1 MLTVSDAMPVR
12 SPAVQ
17 VRPLSGPAE
26 MRAAVALYR
35 EVFRLGDTDP
45 AVSPRLLISLARN
58 GGSVVGAFDGG
69 EMVGFAYGFG
79 GVDPSGAV
87 YHYSQMAAVRDDQQG
102 RGVGRALK
110 LGQRDQVLATG
121 VTAMRWSFD
130 PVRTRNAHFNLDVLG
145 AVARWFE
152 PNLLGVEDVGRD
164 RGMRTDRLI
173 VEWDLTAGP
182 PPAAD
187 RWPAPPPVGWGET
200 ARDGD
205 AVLLGL
211 PADWDAHVAA
221 DRDASI
227 ALRDRV
233 ADVMGRLVAEGRAAV
248 SCRVAAPGTAVYRF
262 VPDSQEKI

>member
-1 MLTVSDAMPVR
+1 MPLR

-45 AVSPRLLISLARN
+45 AVSPRLLISLAHN

-69 EMVGFAYGFG
+69 EMVGFTYGFG

-87 YHYSQMAAVRDDQQG
+87 YHYSQMAAVREDQQG

-110 LGQRDQVLATG
+110 LGQRAQVLATG

-173 VEWDLTAGP
+173 VEWDLTTAPAPADGP
-182 PPAAD
+182 
-187 RWPAPPPVGWGET
+187 PAPPSVGWGET
-200 ARDGD
+200 ARDGA

-211 PADWDAHVAA
+211 PGDWDAHVAA
-221 DRDASI
+221 DREASVV
-227 ALRDRV
+227 LRDRV
-233 ADVMGRLVAEGRAAV
+233 AGVMGRLVADGYAAV
-248 SCRVAAPGTAVYRF
+248 SCTVASPGTAVYRF
-262 VPDSQEKI
+262 VPDPQEKI

>member
-12 SPAVQ
+12 SPAVH

-35 EVFRLGDTDP
+35 EVFRLGETDP
-45 AVSPRLLISLARN
+45 AVSPRLLISLAHN

-69 EMVGFAYGFG
+69 ELVGFAYGFG
-79 GVDPSGAV
+79 GIDPSGAV

-110 LGQRDQVLATG
+110 LGQREQVLSTG

-130 PVRTRNAHFNLDVLG
+130 PARTRNAHFNLDVLG

-173 VEWDLTAGP
+173 VEWDLTADP
-182 PPAAD
+182 DSAPRRA
-187 RWPAPPPVGWGET
+187 PAPPRVPWGET

-211 PADWDAHVAA
+211 PGDWDAHVAA
-221 DRDASI
+221 DRAASV
-227 ALRDRV
+227 ALRQRV
-233 ADVMGRLVAEGRAAV
+233 ADVMGRLVAAGYAAV
-248 SCRVAAPGTAVYRF
+248 SCKVASGDTAVYRF
-262 VPDSQEKI
+262 VPDPQEKN